1 MLEKVKITKEHKGI
15 LLKAVLIAKEN
26 GFQINDVFFTDMEVE
41 DRLFSEMKNYYNVI
55 FDHEFAKCLWS
66 DHYLEFEGENISE
79 SAEVD
84 LVKTL
89 DMGNHPVAGL
99 INNKRTIRIPMW
111 QYHLMQMTMSEDPL
125 MYIALMME
133 ENQKK

>member
-1 MLEKVKITKEHKGI
+1 MLEKVKITKEHKDV

-55 FDHEFAKCLWS
+55 FDHEFARCLWS
-66 DHYLEFEGENISE
+66 EHYLEFEGENTTE